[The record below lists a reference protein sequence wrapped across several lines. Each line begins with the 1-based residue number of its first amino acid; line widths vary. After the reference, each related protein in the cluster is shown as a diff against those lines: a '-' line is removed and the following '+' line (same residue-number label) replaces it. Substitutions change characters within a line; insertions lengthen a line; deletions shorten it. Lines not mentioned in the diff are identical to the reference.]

1 MMKFTSHPT
10 AIDMVLSISPR
21 KQIDWSAY
29 VRCECKHGTRPP
41 SLNNTRK
48 FFMIFT
54 FKITRIH
61 SNLWC
66 HGQLTVFSPAGQ
78 WRHFPLQFYDL
89 QRSWSSSLPPP
100 RCARIENNKCVLWR
114 LIKLC
119 DRETHIH
126 ILPTFWGLSPNFTTW
141 YISTFWVDWD
151 RIFPRTRK
159 KSSGEIYVL
168 GVKVFL
174 YTRVLGASVKPT
186 QTK

>member
-1 MMKFTSHPT
+1 MIKQ
-10 AIDMVLSISPR
+10 SIIY
-21 KQIDWSAY
+21 KNI
-29 VRCECKHGTRPP
+29 V
-41 SLNNTRK
+41 NTY
-48 FFMIFT
+48 
-54 FKITRIH
+54 
-61 SNLWC
+61 
-66 HGQLTVFSPAGQ
+66 
-78 WRHFPLQFYDL
+78 YDL

-159 KSSGEIYVL
+159 KSSGKIYVL

-186 QTK
+186 HTHTHTHTCKSSILTTQGFTHENHYTMFPQC

>member
-1 MMKFTSHPT
+1 MIKQ
-10 AIDMVLSISPR
+10 SIIY
-21 KQIDWSAY
+21 KNI
-29 VRCECKHGTRPP
+29 V
-41 SLNNTRK
+41 NTY
-48 FFMIFT
+48 
-54 FKITRIH
+54 
-61 SNLWC
+61 
-66 HGQLTVFSPAGQ
+66 
-78 WRHFPLQFYDL
+78 YDL

-159 KSSGEIYVL
+159 KSSGKIYVL

-186 QTK
+186 HTHTHTHTNLIFAKTTFKMISNNMREYMFKRLSRKKTRIRLT